1 MNVYYGT
8 VDIGGT
14 KIMTGITD
22 SDGTIQSYETF
33 PTLEFEVSKTV
44 DRLLSSLKHQ
54 CEQLHLDFSSLKG
67 IGIVCAGPVDPQKGT
82 IDNPYTLPGWDHYPI
97 VQVLK
102 ERSHLPVLLE
112 NDVNGALLGE
122 ASIKHLTNRRVL
134 MIAFGTGIG
143 CAFQADGTLFRAGA
157 GFHPEL
163 GHILIAPD
171 SDTNPLNPP
180 ELCYCGH
187 RNCFE
192 NLWSG
197 SALHHRAKALGV
209 QDFNDLYEKWA
220 KKDPDAAAFIRK
232 IRSELQTAVW
242 NLSSIF
248 KPDVV
253 ILGGGVMKS
262 YFSFAKDALSE
273 TNGSFTDFVPSYEI
287 LQADPEKNPALVG
300 AMRLFMENS

>member
-157 GFHPEL
+157 GFHP
-163 GHILIAPD
+163 D

-197 SALHHRAKALGV
+197 SALHHRAKALGF

>member
-67 IGIVCAGPVDPQKGT
+67 IGIVCAGPVDPHKGT

-197 SALHHRAKALGV
+197 SALHHRAKALGF

-242 NLSSIF
+242 NLSIIF

-287 LQADPEKNPALVG
+287 LQADPEKQPAQG
-300 AMRLFMENS
+300 GGMRLIMV

>member
-122 ASIKHLTNRRVL
+122 ASIKHLTNHRVL

-197 SALHHRAKALGV
+197 SALHHRAKALGF

>member
-44 DRLLSSLKHQ
+44 ERLLSSLIHQ
-54 CEQLHLDFSSLKG
+54 CEQLQLDFSSLKG

-197 SALHHRAKALGV
+197 SALHHRAKALGF

>member
-122 ASIKHLTNRRVL
+122 ASYDR
-134 MIAFGTGIG
+134 
-143 CAFQADGTLFRAGA
+143 FR
-157 GFHPEL
+157 
-163 GHILIAPD
+163 
-171 SDTNPLNPP
+171 
-180 ELCYCGH
+180 H
-187 RNCFE
+187 R
-192 NLWSG
+192 
-197 SALHHRAKALGV
+197 
-209 QDFNDLYEKWA
+209 Y
-220 KKDPDAAAFIRK
+220 
-232 IRSELQTAVW
+232 
-242 NLSSIF
+242 
-248 KPDVV
+248 
-253 ILGGGVMKS
+253 
-262 YFSFAKDALSE
+262 
-273 TNGSFTDFVPSYEI
+273 
-287 LQADPEKNPALVG
+287 
-300 AMRLFMENS
+300 RLRLPG